1 MLEKKETQ
9 ESTSIDQATSDA
21 TYTGVTLYV
30 RDSGLNMSDFL
41 NESLGTLFVSES
53 DIYVRN
59 VFDGLRKGIRLYF
72 FSNHVNP
79 ASSKEHLEHKNVFEI
94 KKGDHFKLIARTTYH
109 EKGALIFLHLP
120 KEGWEEFSKD
130 TSLIDGLLINYA
142 IREFEVQCDS
152 KEDHKTR
159 DWLYV
164 EKDTVILKPAQ
175 GEKDSSDMD
184 SLNSQTDSIIA
195 EEQTK

>member
-1 MLEKKETQ
+1 MADNKETQ
-9 ESTSIDQATSDA
+9 ESTSIDQATSDS

-30 RDSGLNMSDFL
+30 RDSSLTMSDFL
-41 NESLGTLFVSES
+41 TESLGTLFVSES

-79 ASSKEHLEHKNVFEI
+79 AASKEHLEHKTVFTIE
-94 KKGDHFKLIARTTYH
+94 KGDHFKLIARTTYH

-120 KEGWEEFSKD
+120 KVGWEEFSKD

-164 EKDTVILKPAQ
+164 EKDTVLLKPSE
-175 GEKDSSDMD
+175 GETNSSDMD
-184 SLNSQTDSIIA
+184 LLNSQTDSIIS
-195 EEQTK
+195 EEKTK